1 MLMEKFME
9 LVKSIKNGR
18 YVKASW
24 KSVKMVGGLELEK
37 ISSGV
42 VRMGIKYA
50 NIKKEKDTTTR
61 QFNGKFIVDNMLIES
76 QDKKGNTTHNVRLYP
91 SKCKNH
97 HTRVVYYYG
106 GVEYSKQE
114 LIEMGV
120 LETPKPRTSEMLCF
134 TVKLENLI
142 SLG

>member
-1 MLMEKFME
+1 MLLNE
-9 LVKSIKNGR
+9 LIKKLSSIKKGAYTKAQWQSTKVINGI
-18 YVKASW
+18 
-24 KSVKMVGGLELEK
+24 LLEK
-37 ISSGV
+37 VSSGV
-42 VRMGIKYA
+42 VKVGIKYA

-61 QFNGKFIVDNMLIES
+61 QFNGHYIVDNVIIES
-76 QDKKGNTTHNVRLYP
+76 QDKKGNTTRNVRLYP

-120 LETPKPRTSEMLCF
+120 LETPKTRTSEMLCF